1 MVKCTVIMTSPYPGE
16 IRTLI
21 FYSHTLWIK
30 VLKRV
35 CLSFMVWVFLFV
47 CLDWLTW
54 KITSTLRPPFCQL
67 SVHLWV
73 KFNNNKNLWKK
84 PSRRI
89 QHCVCYP
96 SVFSEDRK
104 YKDISE
110 FSSECLCY
118 ASHLRFLEKE
128 NPAAFKSKYYR
139 IHCLW
144 NNSCGSKLITLR
156 YQKDL
161 EFTSNFR
168 CFSCISR
175 GGSWEWSYGK
185 LLICHYIVTMWVLI
199 CQRNSIVNIWSVGT
213 SCRLSID
220 DACYSFV
227 LVVPVFIPCTLHL
240 DAFRLIVGKV
250 LSLEDIPHHW
260 GPVAV
265 SGVLHLLFLRP
276 SHHK

>member
-1 MVKCTVIMTSPYPGE
+1 
-16 IRTLI
+16 
-21 FYSHTLWIK
+21 
-30 VLKRV
+30 
-35 CLSFMVWVFLFV
+35 MVWGFLFV
-47 CLDWLTW
+47 CLDWLTRERSPLLLGHHFVSCQFTCGLSLTTTTKTCGKSLHTEYSTVFVIPRFSQRTENI
-54 KITSTLRPPFCQL
+54 KISLNFLVNVCAMQVTWDF
-67 SVHLWV
+67 
-73 KFNNNKNLWKK
+73 WKK
-84 PSRRI
+84 KTLQPLNPSI
-89 QHCVCYP
+89 T
-96 SVFSEDRK
+96 
-104 YKDISE
+104 
-110 FSSECLCY
+110 
-118 ASHLRFLEKE
+118 AST
-128 NPAAFKSKYYR
+128 A
-139 IHCLW
+139 W

-175 GGSWEWSYGK
+175 GGSWEWSYRK
-185 LLICHYIVTMWVLI
+185 LLICHYIFTMWVLI

-213 SCRLSID
+213 SRRLSID

-250 LSLEDIPHHW
+250 LSLEDIPHHC

-265 SGVLHLLFLRP
+265 SGVLHLLFLHR